1 MLNHNLFC
9 LSVEKSV
16 ESRSLSREQKV
27 DILCK
32 IFKDISSTEILHP
45 YSSSF
50 LFDKIDE
57 IDELAEEREADCI
70 ALSTEE
76 RIRNKQIELGIEPDS
91 PEDESVKLPYGRT
104 RLHEAVVM
112 QDEQMVRL
120 FISEDDDSFSED
132 NNGNTPYD
140 LALLNNNKDMILLLE
155 SLDAAQ

>member
-45 YSSSF
+45 YSF

-91 PEDESVKLPYGRT
+91 PEDESIKLPYGRT